1 MSSRRTEPYD
11 VAASRCAI
19 ERDAG
24 PFRIGLARY
33 VRARLHR
40 RIFMWFGASIVLTAG
55 TVWMALSLMVPDEA
69 YREDWERFRG
79 YVGER
84 FADAWDDPAAR
95 DRLARETANDL
106 RVDVR
111 LFDERG
117 AELAAFGERPCE
129 RPRLTTE
136 VRRDRGPARGEVWI
150 CVNPEHHGPASWV
163 LFSLLLAAAMIWAL
177 TGVAARR
184 LAGPIWEMALVA
196 RDIGAGKTGARAR
209 LPGHHHVG
217 ELGVLAESINDM
229 ASRIEKQLRDQRE
242 LLAAVSHELRTPLG
256 HMRVI
261 LETMRDKTS
270 LSAKD
275 LEGLEREV
283 LEVDDLVGELLAN
296 SRLQFDTLSFTKLE
310 GLDVAANALE
320 RVGLP
325 LELLASEEESIP
337 FEGDAT
343 LLGRALTNLLEN
355 AKRHGGGVTKLV
367 VDATDDEIVFVVE
380 DAGPGFG
387 PEELEK
393 VFASFYRG
401 EHRAG
406 ASHGSLG
413 LGLSLVRRIAAAH
426 GGRAW
431 AENRDGRGAKVG
443 IRIARR
449 RGPSGD
455 APSARPAT

>member
-1 MSSRRTEPYD
+1 MD
-11 VAASRCAI
+11 SRCAL

-24 PFRIGLARY
+24 PFSIGLARY

-40 RIFMWFGASIVLTAG
+40 RIFMWFGASIVLTGA
-55 TVWMALSLMVPDEA
+55 TVWVALSLVVPDEH
-69 YREDWERFRG
+69 YREDWERFRS

-111 LFDERG
+111 LLDETGREI
-117 AELAAFGERPCE
+117 ATFGERPCDT
-129 RPRLTTE
+129 PRFTTP
-136 VRRDRGPARGEVWI
+136 VRSESGPVRGEVWI
-150 CVNPEHHGPASWV
+150 CTPHEHHGPAAWV
-163 LFSLLLAAAMIWAL
+163 LFALFVAGSVIWAL
-177 TGVAARR
+177 TGIAARR
-184 LAGPIWEMALVA
+184 LAGPIWEMAIVA

-217 ELGVLAESINDM
+217 EMGVLAESINDM

-261 LETMRDKTS
+261 LETMRSKTQ
-270 LSAKD
+270 LSEKD

-283 LEVDDLVGELLAN
+283 LEVDDLVGELLAS
-296 SRLQFDTLSFTKLE
+296 SRLQFDTLSFSKLE

-325 LELLASEEESIP
+325 LELLHSDEESIA

-355 AKRHGGGVTKLV
+355 AKRHGAGVQKLTV
-367 VDATDDEIVFVVE
+367 SATEDEVVFVVE
-380 DAGPGFG
+380 DAGPGFDQA
-387 PEELEK
+387 ELEK

-406 ASHGSLG
+406 ATHGSLG
-413 LGLSLVRRIAAAH
+413 LGLSLVRRIAEAH

-431 AENRDGRGAKVG
+431 AENRDGGGAKVG
-443 IRIARR
+443 IRIARQR
-449 RGPSGD
+449 
-455 APSARPAT
+455 RPASESRPGV